1 MCPPLCETIL
11 KLYSNI
17 LYEMV
22 VKYLLL
28 DKRFLKIL
36 MIEFS
41 PKDAKRDRIKKI
53 SLNKNICV
61 EVLGKWENGLGRA

>member
-1 MCPPLCETIL
+1 
-11 KLYSNI
+11 
-17 LYEMV
+17 MV

-41 PKDAKRDRIKKI
+41 PKDAKRDRIKKNI
-53 SLNKNICV
+53 RLLGICV